1 MNTRFAG
8 EKLHAWNPFHW
19 KEMIQRNVDNAIDT
33 ARSNPHQQMLGGS
46 GMHGNREL
54 MEQIKGGY

>member
-1 MNTRFAG
+1 MSTRFAG

-19 KEMIQRNVDNAIDT
+19 KEIFQEKVDNAIDR
-33 ARSNPHQQMLGGS
+33 ARANPDQRMLGGS

-54 MEQIKGGY
+54 MEQIRGGY